1 MQSMTRPAAHYGYA
15 EPIHPKAMLA
25 RKSPSGKPGAV
36 HCRLADDAVDLQ
48 QRAAAPMAGPE
59 YANGTRRFAAL
70 ALQRLLKAGLLGCA
84 LATTAAFADSPV
96 RKVIDGDSLV
106 VRSRGREVEVR
117 LAFIDAPEFR
127 QVHGKQARAMLR
139 SLVGGRRVRVEPID
153 VDVHRRVVARVF
165 VGNHDVNAEMVRR
178 GFAWVRRGFPHPR
191 GLVRLEDRA
200 RAARAG
206 LWANA
211 DPVPPW
217 IWRKAHGRKRGSR
230 NADDGAKPAAPS
242 SATQAVRCGAKRYC
256 RQMTS
261 CREAFAY
268 LRQCGV
274 RSLDGDGDGV
284 PCEWRLCR

>member
-1 MQSMTRPAAHYGYA
+1 MSRFTAEVVAGAGIAGISAAL
-15 EPIHPKAMLA
+15 HPS
-25 RKSPSGKPGAV
+25 RFDDPGSLDTFAGGA
-36 HCRLADDAVDLQ
+36 AD
-48 QRAAAPMAGPE
+48 AGSE
-59 YANGTRRFAAL
+59 HANDIRRFAAL
-70 ALQRLLKAGLLGCA
+70 ALQRLLKAGLFGCA

-96 RKVIDGDSLV
+96 LKVIDGDSLI

-127 QVHGKQARAMLR
+127 QVHGKRARAMLR
-139 SLVGGRRVRVEPID
+139 SLVGRRRVRIEPID
-153 VDVHRRVVARVF
+153 VDVYRRVVARVF

-230 NADDGAKPAAPS
+230 NAGNGSKPAAPS
-242 SATQAVRCGAKRYC
+242 SAAQTVRCGTKHYC
-256 RQMTS
+256 REMAS
-261 CREAFAY
+261 CREAVAY
-268 LRQCGV
+268 LRRCGV

-284 PCEWRLCR
+284 PCERGPCR

>member
-1 MQSMTRPAAHYGYA
+1 MSRFTAEVVVGAGIAGISAALHPA
-15 EPIHPKAMLA
+15 
-25 RKSPSGKPGAV
+25 RFDDPGSLDTFAG
-36 HCRLADDAVDLQ
+36 
-48 QRAAAPMAGPE
+48 AAADAGSE
-59 YANGTRRFAAL
+59 HANDIRRFAAL
-70 ALQRLLKAGLLGCA
+70 ALQRLLKAGLFGCA
-84 LATTAAFADSPV
+84 LATTAAFAESPV
-96 RKVIDGDSLV
+96 LKVIDGDSLV

-127 QVHGKQARAMLR
+127 QVHGKRARAMLR
-139 SLVGGRRVRVEPID
+139 SLVGRRRVRVEPID
-153 VDVHRRVVARVF
+153 VDVYRRVVARVF

-230 NADDGAKPAAPS
+230 NAGNGPKPAAPS
-242 SATQAVRCGAKRYC
+242 SAAQAVRCGAKRYC
-256 RQMTS
+256 REMTS
-261 CREAFAY
+261 CREAVAY
-268 LRQCGV
+268 LRRCGV

-284 PCEWRLCR
+284 PCERGPCR